1 MKKQRFCKGFGGRI
15 SLFKLILRMI
25 RILLLMN
32 EHTKRGIL
40 WAAVVASVIPIF
52 LIISPPAAFT
62 LKAVALYASSITGY
76 AGIVL
81 LLWMFLLGAKSV
93 TGYVFKDLAP
103 VLSIHKRLGK
113 YGSIAILLH
122 PIFVIYAFSEP
133 IFYSVI
139 PQIGTQY
146 ENHVTLGRIAF
157 MLVAVIWIVSILLRK
172 KIGFRPWKYIH
183 YFAYISIPFALLHV
197 PDLGTQF
204 IAHPIVKAYYLLL
217 AGTFS
222 LFFLIRLSAWFN
234 FDRRRYEIVDHQQLT
249 DTDYAITLRP
259 LDLPLMPAR
268 GQYVYI
274 KQGIISEDHPF
285 SATYCD
291 PKNGDLTIVYRTYGA
306 FTKFLTSLPLGDIV
320 HVAGPYGLFTQD
332 QPSDQKVVY
341 IAGGVGVTPFAQHI
355 LDGEMTTNQWLFV
368 SNKTRQGAPLVP
380 QLRNALGKRLIEFY
394 TDDVEQTDGSVIGRI
409 EVNAMKERL
418 GDLTQ
423 CSFYI
428 CGPPRMVKDM
438 KRSLL
443 EASVPP
449 LQVNIEKF
457 GW

>member
-1 MKKQRFCKGFGGRI
+1 MISILVVMNERI
-15 SLFKLILRMI
+15 KRRMLWMLIGASI
-25 RILLLMN
+25 VPILL
-32 EHTKRGIL
+32 
-40 WAAVVASVIPIF
+40 
-52 LIISPPAAFT
+52 IIQLPTAFT
-62 LKAVALYASSITGY
+62 LKAVSLYASALTGY

-93 TGYVFKDLAP
+93 VGHVFKDLAP

-122 PIFVIYAFSEP
+122 PLLIV
-133 IFYSVI
+133 YSYGESILYSII
-139 PQIGTQY
+139 PHIGTQF

-157 MLVAVIWIVSILLRK
+157 MLVAVIWVASILLRK
-172 KIGFRPWKYIH
+172 NIGFRPWKYIH

-197 PDLGTQF
+197 PDLGSQF

-222 LFFLIRLSAWFN
+222 VFFLIRLSAWLN
-234 FDRRRYEIVDHQQLT
+234 FDRQRYEVVDHQQLT
-249 DTDYAITLRP
+249 DTDFALTLRP
-259 LDLPLMPAR
+259 LDTPLMPEK
-268 GQYVYI
+268 GQYIYL
-274 KQGIISEDHPF
+274 KQGIVSEDHPF

-306 FTKFLTSLPLGDIV
+306 FTQFLTSLPLGEIV
-320 HVAGPYGLFTQD
+320 HVGGPYGLFTQD
-332 QPSDQKVVY
+332 QPTDKKLVY
-341 IAGGVGVTPFAQHI
+341 IAGGVGVTPFAQYI
-355 LDGEMTTNQWLFV
+355 LDGKTNDNQWLFV

-380 QLRNALGKRLIEFY
+380 QLRRALGQRLVEFY
-394 TDDVEQTDGSVIGRI
+394 TNDVVQSDGSVIGRI
-409 EVNAMKERL
+409 RVDSLRERL
-418 GDLTQ
+418 GDLSK

-428 CGPPRMVKDM
+428 CGPPAMVKDM

-443 EASVPP
+443 EASVPA